1 MPPPRAK
8 ALMKPTKSKKATK
21 EPKLDD
27 ADDYLA
33 LASEHEDAMG
43 KHRAGDAS
51 KSLRFARRALDV
63 YSQGLAK
70 FPRNFDL
77 AYNKARLELEV
88 ATHPNLSDALDV
100 PTVDL
105 LRQTLSSHQYA
116 IDLESENADT
126 LFNMAQV
133 LTALAETIMQDHP
146 VNSNEKEALD
156 FLEKALDYQGR
167 CFAIQQKAF
176 IQSQLEFEQAMSEDV
191 TLNNDA
197 SIHDTP
203 TGLETSSAPKTQ
215 DEEEEQWVSV
225 VEPVTADTLLDTIIA
240 QVNTLTTLCSS
251 VNYSLPML
259 SDQEATA
266 SLGWIESFSTKLLT
280 GTLPDLTNKH
290 RDALSK
296 ERLSEAALAKA
307 VFTGEFLEVSFR
319 AHALLD
325 PQRYKR
331 ELDAAFSQAELD
343 RNSDEFLLACARA
356 LISFNSVLAESSYY
370 YAHHHGVVPGD
381 DGGSDPSSSP
391 VSSLRWSV
399 LIEAQSHLTA
409 ASKLPAAA
417 EDSRLL
423 ATTHLLRGDIS
434 LLLHALAYARPAAH
448 PQARSTRAQLA
459 RNAEV
464 YYRNA
469 GKLFGTLGEEED
481 GGEEKAVAELKGGV
495 VKILRQLHDVEGG
508 GGASSDEGSSGP
520 APAPALRASP
530 QQLQEALGGLARAK
544 GERWVKDK
552 LDECVE
558 EGLVMEGFLPY

>member
-8 ALMKPTKSKKATK
+8 ALMKTTKSKKVTK

-100 PTVDL
+100 PIVDL

-146 VNSNEKEALD
+146 VDSSEKEALN

-176 IQSQLEFEQAMSEDV
+176 IQSQLEFEQAMRGDV

-197 SIHDTP
+197 STHDTP
-203 TGLETSSAPKTQ
+203 TGPEASSAPKTQ

-290 RDALSK
+290 RDALSN

-319 AHALLD
+319 AHAILD
-325 PQRYKR
+325 PQIYKR
-331 ELDAAFSQAELD
+331 ELDAAFSQAELN
-343 RNSDEFLLACARA
+343 RNSDEFLLARARA
-356 LISFNSVLAESSYY
+356 LISFNSALAESY
-370 YAHHHGVVPGD
+370 YAHHGVSG
-381 DGGSDPSSSP
+381 DGGSDHPSSP
-391 VSSLRWSV
+391 VSLRWSV

-434 LLLHALAYARPAAH
+434 LLLHALAYARPATH
-448 PQARSTRAQLA
+448 PQALGTKGQLA
-459 RNAEV
+459 KNAEV

-469 GKLFGTLGEEED
+469 GKLFGTLGED
-481 GGEEKAVAELKGGV
+481 GSEEKAAAELRGGV
-495 VKILRQLHDVEGG
+495 VKILHQLHDNVGE
-508 GGASSDEGSSGP
+508 GGASCSDEGSSG
-520 APAPALRASP
+520 PALRASP

>member
-1 MPPPRAK
+1 MPQPRAK

-21 EPKLDD
+21 QPKLDD

-100 PTVDL
+100 PIVDL

-116 IDLESENADT
+116 TELEPENSDT

-146 VNSNEKEALD
+146 VGSSEKEALN
-156 FLEKALDYQGR
+156 FLEQALDYQGR
-167 CFAIQQKAF
+167 CLAIQQQAF
-176 IQSQLEFEQAMSEDV
+176 IKSQLEFEQAMREDV
-191 TLNNDA
+191 NNETG
-197 SIHDTP
+197 IHDPP
-203 TGLETSSAPKTQ
+203 TGHETTSAPKTQ

-240 QVNTLTTLCSS
+240 QVHSLTTLCSS
-251 VNYSLPML
+251 VNYALPIL
-259 SDQEATA
+259 SDNEATT

-280 GTLPDLTNKH
+280 GTLPDIVNEH
-290 RDALSK
+290 RDALSN
-296 ERLSEAALAKA
+296 EHLSEAALAKA
-307 VFTGEFLEVSFR
+307 IFTGEFLEVSFR
-319 AHALLD
+319 AHAILD
-325 PQRYKR
+325 PQIYKR
-331 ELDAAFSQAELD
+331 ELNAAFSQPELNI
-343 RNSDEFLLACARA
+343 NSDEFLLARARA
-356 LISFNSVLAESSYY
+356 LISFNSALAESYD
-370 YAHHHGVVPGD
+370 HGVP
-381 DGGSDPSSSP
+381 SDSSDENS
-391 VSSLRWSV
+391 VVSLRWSI

-417 EDSRLL
+417 EDNHLL

-434 LLLHALAYARPAAH
+434 LLLHALAYSRPPH
-448 PQARSTRAQLA
+448 PQALSTKGQLA
-459 RNAEV
+459 KNAEV

-469 GKLFGTLGEEED
+469 GKLFGTVGED
-481 GGEEKAVAELKGGV
+481 GSEEKAAAELKGGV
-495 VKILRQLHDVEGG
+495 VKVLQQLHNMGG
-508 GGASSDEGSSGP
+508 SGASSVQGSGP
-520 APAPALRASP
+520 ALCASP

-544 GERWVKDK
+544 SEQWVKDK
-552 LDECVE
+552 MDECIE
-558 EGLVMEGFLPY
+558 EGLIMEGFLPY